1 MLFRLCKSSTAH
13 TPGKILIVE
22 DEMPIREMIAIGKTV
37 AILLAA
43 VLIGLISPAVAAGE
57 AAKSWT
63 DKVSLSGDLRLRWE
77 GIYQD
82 DRDDRERGRFRMRFG
97 FKADV
102 AEDIKLIVRLATGAG
117 DPASTNQTIGDG
129 FTGKDITLDRAYV
142 DWRVNDNL
150 KLYGGKMKNPF
161 LRVGGNSLVWD
172 SDLNPEGAVVTLK
185 SAMFFGNLGWLVV
198 DEDSAAEDVFIYSAQ
213 AGLRFNLGDTGSL
226 STGVGY
232 FHYTD
237 VAGAVPFFKGRAKGN
252 SVDVNGNY
260 LFDYSIVELYA
271 EYKHRFLD
279 LPLTIF
285 GEWTQNTEVDIEDT
299 AYAIGVKLGSS
310 KQQGD
315 AQFSYA
321 YHDTEADALIGTFTD
336 SDFAGGNTDSKG
348 HFIKAKY
355 VLRENVVLGGTLI
368 IAELGEFAGNERDY
382 DRIMIDIEFRF

>member
-1 MLFRLCKSSTAH
+1 MNTICKTA
-13 TPGKILIVE
+13 V
-22 DEMPIREMIAIGKTV
+22 
-37 AILLAA
+37 ILLLAFS
-43 VLIGLISPAVAAGE
+43 IGLISPATAAGE
-57 AAKSWT
+57 LANSGM

-82 DRDDRERGRFRMRFG
+82 GSDDRERGRFRARFG

-102 AEDIKLIVRLATGAG
+102 AEDIKLVVRLATGAG
-117 DPASTNQTIGDG
+117 NPASTNQTIGDG
-129 FTGKDITLDRAYV
+129 FTGKDITIDRAYV
-142 DWRVNDNL
+142 DWKINDNL

-161 LRVGGNSLVWD
+161 LRVGGNSLFWD
-172 SDLNPEGAVVTLK
+172 SDVNPEGAVVTFN

-198 DEDSAAEDVFIYSAQ
+198 DEDSANEDVFIYSAQ
-213 AGLRFNLGDTGSL
+213 AGLRFNLGDSGSL
-226 STGVGY
+226 TAGVGY
-232 FHYTD
+232 FDYTD

-271 EYKHRFLD
+271 EYKSRFLD
-279 LPLTIF
+279 LPLNIF

-299 AYAIGVKLGSS
+299 AYAIGVRLGSS

-315 AQFSYA
+315 RQFSYA

-368 IAELGEFAGNERDY
+368 IAERGAFAGNERDY
-382 DRIMIDIEFRF
+382 NRIMIDIEFKF